1 MGIDLQLD
9 PPDVVIA
16 IQDVDDMES
25 RRVVLLPA
33 RNCRIID
40 VNIVSLIQ
48 HTIYYTFESNS
59 L

>member
-1 MGIDLQLD
+1 MGIDLQFD

-16 IQDVDDMES
+16 IQDLDDMES
-25 RRVVLLPA
+25 RRAVLLPA

-48 HTIYYTFESNS
+48 YTIYYTFESNS